1 MLISSISP
9 KLLPNKRN
17 APTNEDNKIGS
28 IFESK
33 MRSSKYSPDSLQ
45 ITIPF
50 SSFCSS
56 EIIIIPVLISITPY
70 IIKINII

>member
-9 KLLPNKRN
+9 KLLPNKRS
-17 APTNEDNKIGS
+17 APTNEDNKTGS
-28 IFESK
+28 ICESK

-50 SSFCSS
+50 IDVYSS
-56 EIIIIPVLISITPY
+56 EITIIPVIMSIIPY
-70 IIKINII
+70 IIKINIV